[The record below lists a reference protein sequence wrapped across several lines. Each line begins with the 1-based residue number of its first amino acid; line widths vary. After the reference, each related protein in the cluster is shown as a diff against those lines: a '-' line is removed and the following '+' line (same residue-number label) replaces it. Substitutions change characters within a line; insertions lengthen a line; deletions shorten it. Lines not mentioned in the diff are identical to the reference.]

1 MFTRGYLS
9 RSILDNLAT
18 DIPLDQ
24 KVMAKNDKIYHIL
37 SIYKIYGHIWP
48 YMAIK
53 YMYINRYHDKLLRV
67 QVTNHR
73 FQLKFYC
80 SAQTVVKNEYY

>member
-1 MFTRGYLS
+1 
-9 RSILDNLAT
+9 
-18 DIPLDQ
+18 
-24 KVMAKNDKIYHIL
+24 MAKNDKIYHIL
-37 SIYKIYGHIWP
+37 SLSIYIYKIYGHKWP

-67 QVTNHR
+67 QVTNHK
-73 FQLKFYC
+73 FQLKLYC